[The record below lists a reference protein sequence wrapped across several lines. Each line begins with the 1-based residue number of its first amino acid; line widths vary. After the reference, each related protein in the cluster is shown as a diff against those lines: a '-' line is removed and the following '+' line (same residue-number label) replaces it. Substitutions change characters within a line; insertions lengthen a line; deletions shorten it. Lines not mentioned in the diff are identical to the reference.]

1 MKAKFG
7 RYVFLRKIAVGGMA
21 EIFLARRLSFGGFAK
36 FVVIKRLL
44 PEHRGRRAYENL
56 FLTEARTAAVLNH
69 PNVVS
74 LHDLG
79 KLDDAYFMAMEYVHG
94 VSGAQLMADAA
105 RARKPLPL
113 GVALR
118 IVGSVAEALHYCF
131 QTPDLDGRPL
141 RILHHDV
148 TPHNVQISYDGD
160 VKLLD
165 FGVATRMDEPAPGG
179 RRGKFAYMSPE
190 AMARAKDLDQRSD
203 VYSLGVV
210 LFELSLGRRL
220 FKGSDTD
227 DTKKKARAG
236 LVTLPTA
243 IDGYYPQSL
252 EEIVVRALHRE
263 REQRYPSAR
272 AFGDALWAAARKLGV
287 DTSTEA
293 LGRFLRDLYGDTIAE
308 RRAELWRLAQA
319 SDPRPAGTPAPD
331 GTPAPGATIQPPAE
345 SIEAPLDEPRSAP
358 ESAEATPS
366 PVPEI
371 DEAAAAAQH
380 TVSLN
385 PADAPPVSAPE
396 EEPPD
401 RQQTPSPLPEVETGV
416 TAPGDALPAGFQP
429 SAPPEELP
437 PNADGADEDWDKGV
451 DTAAAPRSD
460 DAEPGAGGSPGAVAA
475 PTPPPSV
482 APASSG
488 GRGGL
493 WLVLALV
500 GLIGAFFAGRLAGG
514 GPDGYSLTVRSDP
527 SGVRVYDGEHLLGM
541 TPVDRAP
548 AEAGQRFELRIEHQ
562 GFAPWRQTVEV
573 TPDAPH
579 PTVNVQLSPAGG
591 S

>member
-79 KLDDAYFMAMEYVHG
+79 TLDDAYFMAMEYVHG

-220 FKGSDTD
+220 FKGADTD

-252 EEIVVRALHRE
+252 EEVVVRALHRE
-263 REQRYPSAR
+263 RDQRYPSAR
-272 AFGDALWAAARKLGV
+272 AFGDALWSVARKLGV

-293 LGRFLRDLYGDTIAE
+293 LVRFLRDLYGDAIAE

-319 SDPRPAGTPAPD
+319 SDPRPKGTPAPAGTPAPGD
-331 GTPAPGATIQPPAE
+331 TIQPPAE
-345 SIEAPLDEPRSAP
+345 SIEAPLDDTAERP
-358 ESAEATPS
+358 EATPS

-380 TVSLN
+380 AVSLN
-385 PADAPPVSAPE
+385 PADAPPVAAPQDE
-396 EEPPD
+396 TAE

-416 TAPGDALPAGFQP
+416 TATGEALPAGFEA

-451 DTAAAPRSD
+451 DTSAAAPPPHHA
-460 DAEPGAGGSPGAVAA
+460 AEPPAGPPTSPST
-475 PTPPPSV
+475 PTPPET
-482 APASSG
+482 SG
-488 GRGGL
+488 GRGRL
-493 WLVLALV
+493 WLVLALL
-500 GLIGAFFAGRLAGG
+500 GLVGAFFAGRLAGG

-527 SGVRVYDGEHLLGM
+527 SGVRVYDGDHLLGM

-548 AEAGQRFELRIEHQ
+548 AEAGQRFQLRIEHQ

-573 TPDAPH
+573 TREAPH
-579 PTVNVQLSPAGG
+579 PTVNVQLTPAGG
-591 S
+591 G

>member
-118 IVGSVAEALHYCF
+118 VVGSVAEALHYCF

-220 FKGSDTD
+220 FKGADTD

-252 EEIVVRALHRE
+252 EEVVVRALHRE

-272 AFGDALWAAARKLGV
+272 AFGDALWSVARKLGV
-287 DTSTEA
+287 DTST
-293 LGRFLRDLYGDTIAE
+293 
-308 RRAELWRLAQA
+308 
-319 SDPRPAGTPAPD
+319 
-331 GTPAPGATIQPPAE
+331 
-345 SIEAPLDEPRSAP
+345 
-358 ESAEATPS
+358 
-366 PVPEI
+366 
-371 DEAAAAAQH
+371 
-380 TVSLN
+380 
-385 PADAPPVSAPE
+385 
-396 EEPPD
+396 
-401 RQQTPSPLPEVETGV
+401 
-416 TAPGDALPAGFQP
+416 
-429 SAPPEELP
+429 
-437 PNADGADEDWDKGV
+437 
-451 DTAAAPRSD
+451 
-460 DAEPGAGGSPGAVAA
+460 
-475 PTPPPSV
+475 
-482 APASSG
+482 
-488 GRGGL
+488 
-493 WLVLALV
+493 
-500 GLIGAFFAGRLAGG
+500 
-514 GPDGYSLTVRSDP
+514 
-527 SGVRVYDGEHLLGM
+527 
-541 TPVDRAP
+541 
-548 AEAGQRFELRIEHQ
+548 
-562 GFAPWRQTVEV
+562 
-573 TPDAPH
+573 
-579 PTVNVQLSPAGG
+579 
-591 S
+591 